1 MKTTPNT
8 PSKSA
13 SFAHVIYDEAMRR
26 ARDLIPFLREHADAT
41 EHTTYLPPAVEAE
54 LHRTGLFRYHQPRA
68 WGGMELD
75 FIAYFD
81 IPEMLARGDCSVG
94 WNVANLSSHQR
105 NVAMFSGEAQQ
116 EMWGENPDCLITSGI
131 AFAQGRGVPVE
142 GGIRL
147 TGRWSFCSGVDISQW
162 NMLGCQV
169 RDGEQVVDY
178 LYCMV
183 RRADYDIIDDWQTLG
198 MRGTGSRS
206 VRCDNVF
213 VPAYRTQSMYA
224 SKPGHEFP
232 GLCINTNPTFKVPAS
247 SLGGHC
253 IAGAIVGNAQAALD
267 ASIELV
273 KSRSTS
279 YTGAKMRDFQTVQLR
294 IGAAAAKIDAA
305 RLVLRNDCLTA
316 DALIKS
322 GKQLDLEM
330 KVRNKRNC
338 AAAVKMCTEAVDS
351 LVEMAGA
358 NGIYDSFPLQR
369 MFRDAHAAA
378 AHINFNT
385 DVQLTPWAIVTLG
398 GEFKSP
404 AM

>member
-1 MKTTPNT
+1 MESDPISHT
-8 PSKSA
+8 
-13 SFAHVIYDEAMRR
+13 SFARVTYDEAMRR
-26 ARDLIPFLREHADAT
+26 AQDLIPFLREHAAAT
-41 EHTTYLPPAVEAE
+41 ERATRLPPVVEAE
-54 LHRTGLFRYHQPRA
+54 LHRAGLFRYHQPKA

-94 WNVANLSSHQR
+94 WNIANLSSHHR
-105 NVAMFSGEAQQ
+105 NIAMFSEQAQQ
-116 EMWGENPDCLITSGI
+116 EMWGENPDCLVASGI
-131 AFAQGRGVPVE
+131 AFAQGRGRPVD
-142 GGIRL
+142 GGL
-147 TGRWSFCSGVDISQW
+147 MLSGRWSFCSGVDIAHW
-162 NMLGCQV
+162 NMLACQV
-169 RDGEQVVDY
+169 RENDQIVDY
-178 LYCMV
+178 RYCMV
-183 RRADYDIIDDWQTLG
+183 RREEYEIIDDWQTLG

-206 VRCDNVF
+206 VRCEEVF
-213 VPAYRTQSMYA
+213 VPEHRTQSMYA
-224 SKPGHEFP
+224 AKPGHEFP
-232 GLCINTNPTFKVPAS
+232 GLRINTNPTFRVPAS

-267 ASIELV
+267 TTVELV

-294 IGAAAAKIDAA
+294 IGAAGARIDAA
-305 RLVLRNDCLTA
+305 RVVLRNDCLVA
-316 DALIKS
+316 DALIRS
-322 GKQLDLEM
+322 GKALDLEM

-358 NGIYDSFPLQR
+358 NGIYDSYPLQR

-385 DVQLTPWAIVTLG
+385 DVQLTPWALLTLG

-404 AM
+404 IM